1 MGQTR
6 DVVVYRLLTK
16 DSIDESILQLLH
28 KKEVEFDTYAKDSLI
43 ADAFSI
49 SEKMSDKDVQ
59 SKIIEIER
67 ARILQKRKNQ
77 EPA

>member
-6 DVVVYRLLTK
+6 DVLVYRLLTK
-16 DSIDESILQLLH
+16 DSIDEPIMALIHQ
-28 KKEVEFDTYAKDSLI
+28 KEVEFDKYAKDSLV
-43 ADAFSI
+43 AEAFVA
-49 SEKMSDKDVQ
+49 SEKMTEKEVQ